1 MSELENLMNYNK
13 MLDAYSNSE
22 NKAVIEAEDSHSMVL
37 LLFDELIKSMRMFC
51 ENINPKESDLE
62 IRAEKMSRS
71 LTIIYALQSSLD
83 FEQGGEIAENLFRL
97 YEYARE
103 QILIDHKNGEAAG
116 IKVAISSLEE
126 IREAW
131 VEIRS
136 IL

>member
-1 MSELENLMNYNK
+1 MNYNK

-22 NKAVIEAEDSHSMVL
+22 KKAVIEAEVSHSMVL
-37 LLFDELIKSMRMFC
+37 LLFDELIKSMRLFS
-51 ENINPKESDLE
+51 ENINPKEADLE

-103 QILIDHKNGEAAG
+103 QILTDHKSGKADG
-116 IKVAISSLEE
+116 INVAISSLEE
-126 IREAW
+126 IRGAW

>member
-1 MSELENLMNYNK
+1 
-13 MLDAYSNSE
+13 
-22 NKAVIEAEDSHSMVL
+22 
-37 LLFDELIKSMRMFC
+37 MFC
-51 ENINPKESDLE
+51 ENINPKEADLE

-103 QILIDHKNGEAAG
+103 QILIDHKSGEAVG
-116 IKVAISSLEE
+116 VKVAISSLEE

>member
-1 MSELENLMNYNK
+1 M
-13 MLDAYSNSE
+13 
-22 NKAVIEAEDSHSMVL
+22 
-37 LLFDELIKSMRMFC
+37 
-51 ENINPKESDLE
+51 E

-103 QILIDHKNGEAAG
+103 QILIDHKSGEAVG
-116 IKVAISSLEE
+116 VKVAISSLEE